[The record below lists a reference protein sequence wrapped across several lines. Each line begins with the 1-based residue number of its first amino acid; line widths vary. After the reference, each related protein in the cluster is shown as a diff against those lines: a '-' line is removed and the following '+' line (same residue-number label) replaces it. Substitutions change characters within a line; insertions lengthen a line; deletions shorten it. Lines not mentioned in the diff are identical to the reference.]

1 MARPKTPEKYHLAA
15 TARTCL
21 KKTEYAALGRH
32 ARLKNR
38 TISALVRELILADIA
53 AASALFA
60 PADRAKAHHGAQ

>member
-38 TISALVRELILADIA
+38 TISALVRDLILAELSPPPTTA
-53 AASALFA
+53 A
-60 PADRAKAHHGAQ
+60 P